1 MPAIKQVG
9 GHPVTDLG
17 LPPKPEI
24 EFEQCQ
30 SQPCTR
36 AESIRAFLQEAPV
49 QAPFVTP
56 IYSNGAY
63 QLLAYALQ
71 AITNRSISEMVTR
84 DVFGPLNMG
93 DSSYALENGTAGIIP
108 LNTSRSGW
116 SLPLGDA
123 GAAGGMF
130 SSSRDLVK
138 LGHSI
143 LNNAQ
148 LSSASTRRWLK
159 PWGHTAVWQ
168 QDLGLAWEILR
179 WPVHGRIVDVYTK
192 QGDLGMLTNS

>member
-1 MPAIKQVG
+1 MDCGGVTGRHGIGEAGDLRDRRGDAFAVLDLASALDLAGVGHDPALRDCVG
-9 GHPVTDLG
+9 EHHAEEPVG
-17 LPPKPEI
+17 
-24 EFEQCQ
+24 
-30 SQPCTR
+30 
-36 AESIRAFLQEAPV
+36 
-49 QAPFVTP
+49 
-56 IYSNGAY
+56 
-63 QLLAYALQ
+63 
-71 AITNRSISEMVTR
+71 
-84 DVFGPLNMG
+84 
-93 DSSYALENGTAGIIP
+93 
-108 LNTSRSGW
+108 
-116 SLPLGDA
+116 LGDA